1 MNHPDC
7 AFAYS
12 QARLQARLGARPTA
26 ADWQRM
32 HAARDLAALL
42 QLAGTSALAAWT
54 QGLTARSPVHDAEQ
68 QLRRHW
74 VACVAEV
81 ASWQPSGW
89 RSAVEWLRWLPW
101 LPALEKLARAGKSPD
116 WMRSDPLLG
125 PIVAEDPRQR
135 AASLKRTACA
145 PLAAGFGASPDV
157 AGAWLGHWRRLWPA
171 DASAAQ
177 ELERLVRH
185 LAAHRREL
193 ADAPESV
200 ASAGVRARLDRRL
213 LSAFRRNPLSP
224 VATVAYLGIAAVD
237 LASLR
242 GAVAIRAL
250 RSASEDAA

>member
-1 MNHPDC
+1 MNRPDC

-12 QARLQARLGARPTA
+12 QVRLQARLGTRPTA
-26 ADWQRM
+26 GDWQRM
-32 HAARDLAALL
+32 HATRDLGALL
-42 QLAGTSALAAWT
+42 QLADTSALATWT

-74 VACVAEV
+74 LASVDEV

-116 WMRSDPLLG
+116 WMRSDPVLG

-135 AASLKRTACA
+135 AASLKRTAFA
-145 PLAAGFGASPDV
+145 PLAAGFGTPPDV
-157 AGAWLGHWRRLWPA
+157 AGAWLGHWRSLWPA
-171 DASAAQ
+171 DAGAAQ
-177 ELERLVRH
+177 ALDGLVRQV
-185 LAAHRREL
+185 AAHRREL
-193 ADAPESV
+193 ADAPESA
-200 ASAGVRARLDRRL
+200 ASTGFRARLDHRL

-224 VATVAYLGIAAVD
+224 VATVAFLGMAALD